1 MYVYIY
7 IYIYIL
13 YICIRID
20 RNKTKRHD
28 VTELMVSI
36 GSDNPKE
43 SHFEVGE

>member
-7 IYIYIL
+7 IYMYIL
-13 YICIRID
+13 YICIWID

-28 VTELMVSI
+28 VTEMMVSI